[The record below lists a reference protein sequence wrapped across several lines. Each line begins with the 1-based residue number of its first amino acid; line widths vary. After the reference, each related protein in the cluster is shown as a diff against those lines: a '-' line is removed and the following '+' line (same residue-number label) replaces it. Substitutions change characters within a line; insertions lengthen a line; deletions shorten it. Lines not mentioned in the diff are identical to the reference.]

1 MNYYA
6 APMEGLTDRIWRQAH
21 QRWFGAPEAPVR
33 YYAPFLSPPEN
44 RVLIKKKMAELEPA
58 ANPGVQVIPQLLA
71 KDGELA
77 AWMIGELRRMGYTEV
92 NLNFG
97 CPSGTVTA
105 KGKGSGMLRDPQKL
119 DAFLDAVFSQAG
131 GPVSVKTR
139 LGVARAEE
147 FGEILNVYNKYPL
160 CELTIHPRVMKQ
172 LYRGQ
177 ADREAFA
184 AYLPACTVPVC
195 YNGDVTT
202 VDDLR
207 ALEAAF
213 PGLSGIMVGRGL
225 IADPALLRKAVGG
238 PAASRE
244 ELRGYHDELYHGYTE
259 AFGMASCAVS
269 RMKAHWFY
277 LIHLFNGADALEK
290 PLRKAREGWEYETV
304 VNQIFACYL
313 ADIWYEFAGSRE
325 INNIMQFHNIIAA
338 GNQCFVTALDGH
350 HMIRQFRSAQ
360 LMQGDVQDFCFFAHL
375 GSYQN
380 QCSSAKFPPLA
391 YPAHTDRR
399 YNLFCRKHFRVYKR
413 IYS

>member
-6 APMEGLTDRIWRQAH
+6 APMEGLTDRIWRQAN

-139 LGVARAEE
+139 LGVDRAEE
-147 FGEILNVYNKYPL
+147 VGEILNVYNKYPL

-277 LIHLFNGADALEK
+277 LIHLFDGADALEK

-304 VNQIFACYL
+304 VNQIFAC
-313 ADIWYEFAGSRE
+313 WP
-325 INNIMQFHNIIAA
+325 
-338 GNQCFVTALDGH
+338 
-350 HMIRQFRSAQ
+350 
-360 LMQGDVQDFCFFAHL
+360 
-375 GSYQN
+375 
-380 QCSSAKFPPLA
+380 K
-391 YPAHTDRR
+391 
-399 YNLFCRKHFRVYKR
+399 
-413 IYS
+413 

>member
-6 APMEGLTDRIWRQAH
+6 APMEGLTDRIWRQTH
-21 QRWFGAPEAPVR
+21 QRWFGTPEAPVR

-147 FGEILNVYNKYPL
+147 FGEILDVYNKYPL

-184 AYLPACTVPVC
+184 ACLPACTVPVC

-277 LIHLFNGADALEK
+277 LIHLFDGADALEK

-304 VNQIFACYL
+304 VNQIFAC
-313 ADIWYEFAGSRE
+313 WP
-325 INNIMQFHNIIAA
+325 
-338 GNQCFVTALDGH
+338 
-350 HMIRQFRSAQ
+350 
-360 LMQGDVQDFCFFAHL
+360 
-375 GSYQN
+375 
-380 QCSSAKFPPLA
+380 K
-391 YPAHTDRR
+391 
-399 YNLFCRKHFRVYKR
+399 
-413 IYS
+413 